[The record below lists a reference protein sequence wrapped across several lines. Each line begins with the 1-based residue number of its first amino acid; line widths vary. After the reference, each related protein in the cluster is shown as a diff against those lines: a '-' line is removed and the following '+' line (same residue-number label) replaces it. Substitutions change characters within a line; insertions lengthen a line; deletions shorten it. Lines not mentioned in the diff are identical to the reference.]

1 MVHGLAAAGL
11 DHGNQRI
18 ADAWCKLQL
27 LTKWE
32 QLTHEAFPLS
42 MPFADIFAVHQ
53 EEYEAYVKR
62 QFAKSTPHPKCLVLD
77 GNQKLT
83 RRTCAEQ
90 LVDLQSIPGTPY
102 FFLQDCNRTPRRKSA
117 FCSRHARPLASNC
130 GVRVCKKDCVGDS
143 SASLLKT
150 VPSTGVVDW
159 PLPEWLRNQ
168 VHRQSAEKQ
177 MPAGDADVSMAA
189 DFVSCRTIKMK
200 KRVNRRSGGW
210 LVACDEQGF
219 IMGAMEFLGGESLT
233 QRAALVSRM
242 IGEYPTVATVIH
254 DDACHLRLF
263 MDRWFPLCPHLRYP
277 QVGFVIDKF
286 HSASHTDTFCRQ
298 NCSPKTAE
306 NSARLQGVN
315 TSACEILFQWL
326 SGFKASFRH
335 MNRLTAQFFVPELL
349 LMRNEWRSQQ
359 QTRKRKH

>member
-102 FFLQDCNRTPRRKSA
+102 FFCRIATEHHVENLHFAPVMPGRWPAIVESEYAKRTASVTAPPPCSKRFHLQ
-117 FCSRHARPLASNC
+117 
-130 GVRVCKKDCVGDS
+130 
-143 SASLLKT
+143 
-150 VPSTGVVDW
+150 
-159 PLPEWLRNQ
+159 
-168 VHRQSAEKQ
+168 
-177 MPAGDADVSMAA
+177 
-189 DFVSCRTIKMK
+189 
-200 KRVNRRSGGW
+200 
-210 LVACDEQGF
+210 
-219 IMGAMEFLGGESLT
+219 
-233 QRAALVSRM
+233 
-242 IGEYPTVATVIH
+242 
-254 DDACHLRLF
+254 
-263 MDRWFPLCPHLRYP
+263 
-277 QVGFVIDKF
+277 
-286 HSASHTDTFCRQ
+286 
-298 NCSPKTAE
+298 
-306 NSARLQGVN
+306 
-315 TSACEILFQWL
+315 
-326 SGFKASFRH
+326 
-335 MNRLTAQFFVPELL
+335 ELL
-349 LMRNEWRSQQ
+349 TGLSQNGFGIGCIANLRKNKCQPAMLMFPWQLILCLAEPSR
-359 QTRKRKH
+359 